1 MGVGRFSSGP
11 IPCASLALRSVG
23 GFPPLVLCLHCT
35 GIDCALNSY
44 LKIFVPHSFSSVS
57 LWKAQSAMFACVF
70 DLCYTRTPHNNI

>member
-23 GFPPLVLCLHCT
+23 GFSPLVLCLHRAE
-35 GIDCALNSY
+35 INCAQNSH
-44 LKIFVPHSFSSVS
+44 LKIFVLHSFPSVS

-70 DLCYTRTPHNNI
+70 DLCYTRTPHNHI